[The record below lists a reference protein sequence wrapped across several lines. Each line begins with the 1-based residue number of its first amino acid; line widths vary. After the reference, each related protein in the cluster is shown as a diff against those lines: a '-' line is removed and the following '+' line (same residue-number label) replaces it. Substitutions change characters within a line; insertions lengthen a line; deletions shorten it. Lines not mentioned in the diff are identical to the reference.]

1 MPNNVEIKAQVNNI
15 EELTKRARELSGTE
29 GELLQQEDTFFM
41 CQNGRLK
48 LRVLQVWLVSCLL
61 FWAQSAI
68 RDYITAEGD
77 FHIETFSWKDQ

>member
-48 LRVLQVWLVSCLL
+48 LRVLQV
-61 FWAQSAI
+61 
-68 RDYITAEGD
+68 
-77 FHIETFSWKDQ
+77 